1 MHRKFKVAVWYD
13 PKKRFITLEGDIS
26 QKEAMRRYPYLFK
39 DKDLKV
45 FVIEKKRK
53 LRKVI

>member
-1 MHRKFKVAVWYD
+1 MMHRKFKVAVWYD

-26 QKEAMRRYPYLFK
+26 QKEAMRRSYLFK
-39 DKDLKV
+39 DRNLQV